1 MPVAEP
7 AHDARRRAPPNGGVF
22 FLKDVQCVYE
32 GGVVLNSMKTTDCWR
47 ALALLLGMV
56 VAAGAMAPS
65 ARAQE
70 PGNDIQPAAT
80 GPRVSKALLLDATR
94 AGERIVAV
102 GERGIVLYSDDEG
115 ATWSQGA
122 VPVDETLTSV
132 NFADAKHGWATG
144 HDAVILATEDG
155 GAHWALQH
163 IDPSLDVPLLDVY
176 FESPTSGF
184 AVGGRGNLFRT
195 ADGGK
200 TWTNQVVLTRDDFDS
215 HLFQIARAA
224 SGSYFLASEQGVLYR
239 SDDGGTT
246 WAQLDSPYR
255 GSFFGLTTTARG
267 RVVAFAML
275 GHVAVSDDNG
285 ATWRMVPTGTDKS
298 FMSASI
304 SAAGAVVLAGLDGAI
319 AVSRDDG
326 DSFELMSQP
335 DRRKIARLLQKRD
348 GSWLAF
354 GEGGARSISLD
365 IK

>member
-1 MPVAEP
+1 
-7 AHDARRRAPPNGGVF
+7 
-22 FLKDVQCVYE
+22 
-32 GGVVLNSMKTTDCWR
+32 VLNSIKTTNGWR
-47 ALALLLGMV
+47 ALVLILGILV
-56 VAAGAMAPS
+56 VTGGLSPS
-65 ARAQE
+65 ACAQA
-70 PGNDIQPAAT
+70 PDSDQQPAAT

-122 VPVDETLTSV
+122 VPVDATLTSV
-132 NFADAKHGWATG
+132 NFADAHHGWATG
-144 HDAVILATEDG
+144 HDAIILATEDG
-155 GAHWALQH
+155 GANWVLQH

-195 ADGGK
+195 TDGGK
-200 TWTNQVVLTRDDFDS
+200 TWSNQVILTRDDFDS
-215 HLFQIARAA
+215 HLFQISKAV

-246 WAQLDSPYR
+246 WTQLDSPYR
-255 GSFFGLTTTARG
+255 GSFFGVITTVRG
-267 RVVAFAML
+267 RIIAFAML

-285 ATWRMVPTGTDKS
+285 TTWRMVPTGTDKS
-298 FMSASI
+298 FMSATI
-304 SAAGAVVLAGLDGAI
+304 SASGAVVLAGLDGAI

-326 DSFELMSQP
+326 DSFELRSQP

-365 IK
+365 VK

>member
-1 MPVAEP
+1 M
-7 AHDARRRAPPNGGVF
+7 
-22 FLKDVQCVYE
+22 LKSIK
-32 GGVVLNSMKTTDCWR
+32 LANSGR
-47 ALALLLGMV
+47 ALILLLGLLV
-56 VAAGAMAPS
+56 VAGWLSSP

-70 PGNDIQPAAT
+70 SVDDTQPAAT
-80 GPRVSKALLLDATR
+80 GPRVAKALLLDATR

-102 GERGIVLYSDDEG
+102 GERGIVLYSDNEG
-115 ATWSQGA
+115 ATWSQAA

-132 NFADAKHGWATG
+132 NFADAQHGWATG
-144 HDAVILATEDG
+144 HDAVILATQDG
-155 GAHWALQH
+155 GASWVLQH

-195 ADGGK
+195 TDGGK
-200 TWTNQVVLTRDDFDS
+200 TWTNQVILTRDEFDS
-215 HLFQIARAA
+215 HLFQIARAP

-246 WAQLDSPYR
+246 WTQLDSPYR
-255 GSFFGLTTTARG
+255 GSFFGLTTTKQG
-267 RVVAFAML
+267 RIIAFAML

-298 FMSASI
+298 FMSATI
-304 SAAGAVVLAGLDGAI
+304 SAGGAVVLAGLDGVI
-319 AVSRDDG
+319 AVSRDGG